1 MASPGAPRNG
11 AKERSWRRLIQQWR
25 HSGMTI
31 RDFCVEHEVSEPSFF
46 AWRRTIADRDR
57 QSGHPSAD
65 GYGNVDSNKTQVSPT
80 FVPLHVVS
88 TPVVSTPAVSTPA
101 GAAYEVVL
109 RDGCIVRVPAG
120 FDPATLRQL
129 LVLLN
134 EERPC

>member
-1 MASPGAPRNG
+1 MASQGAPRNG

-57 QSGHPSAD
+57 QSGQPSAD
-65 GYGNVDSNKTQVSPT
+65 GYGNVGSNKTQDSPT

-88 TPVVSTPAVSTPA
+88 TPVVSTPAGT
-101 GAAYEVVL
+101 AYEVVL

-120 FDPATLRQL
+120 FDPATLRRL